1 MPIFQWNHFP
11 KKNFEEATGIQKSD
25 TWIIRMIHGSFE
37 QMNLKLYSY
46 TMSVSLVGR
55 RLVQNAG
62 TRYNKRGL
70 NAEVS
75 ILLVIYAI
83 G

>member
-1 MPIFQWNHFP
+1 
-11 KKNFEEATGIQKSD
+11 
-25 TWIIRMIHGSFE
+25 MIHGSFE

-46 TMSVSLVGR
+46 TMSVSLIGR

-70 NAEVS
+70 NSQVFLMTNFDQDFDKYLGLSSEFCGS
-75 ILLVIYAI
+75 
-83 G
+83 